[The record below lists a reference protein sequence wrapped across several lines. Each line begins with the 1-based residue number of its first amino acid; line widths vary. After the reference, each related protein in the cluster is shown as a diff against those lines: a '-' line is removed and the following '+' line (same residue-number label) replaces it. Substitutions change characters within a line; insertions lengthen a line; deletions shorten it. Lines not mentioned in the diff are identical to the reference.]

1 MKIKMTM
8 ILVVMF
14 LLVVPTFA
22 QTGGGSTSGSAP
34 LVPHVVG
41 LGLAA
46 GLAAIGQGK
55 AVASAA
61 EGIARNPGAGGAI
74 RTLALIGLA
83 FMESLVLF
91 TFLRTPGV

>member
-1 MKIKMTM
+1 MKIKM
-8 ILVVMF
+8 LVVLAVMF
-14 LLVVPTFA
+14 LFVVPTFA
-22 QTGGGSTSGSAP
+22 QSGGSASSAP
-34 LVPHVVG
+34 LVPSVVG

-46 GLAAIGQGK
+46 GLAAMGQGK

-91 TFLRTPGV
+91 TFLKTN

>member
-1 MKIKMTM
+1 MKKMLFTS
-8 ILVVMF
+8 MF
-14 LLVVPTFA
+14 LFAVPMFA
-22 QTGGGSTSGSAP
+22 ADGSGASAP
-34 LVPHVVG
+34 LVPGVVG

-46 GLAAIGQGK
+46 GLAAMGQGK

-61 EGIARNPGAGGAI
+61 EGIARNPGTAGAI

-91 TFLRTPGV
+91 TFLKTP

>member
-1 MKIKMTM
+1 MKK
-8 ILVVMF
+8 ILVPA
-14 LLVVPTFA
+14 LLFAAPIFA
-22 QTGGGSTSGSAP
+22 QSGNGSNAP
-34 LVPHVVG
+34 LVPGVVG

-46 GLAAIGQGK
+46 GLAAMGQGK

-61 EGIARNPGAGGAI
+61 EGIARNPGTAGAI

-91 TFLRTPGV
+91 TFLKTN

>member
-1 MKIKMTM
+1 MKKV
-8 ILVVMF
+8 LVPA
-14 LLVVPTFA
+14 LLLAAPIFA
-22 QTGGGSTSGSAP
+22 QGQGASNGS
-34 LVPHVVG
+34 LVPNVVG

-46 GLAAIGQGK
+46 GLAAMGQGK

-61 EGIARNPGAGGAI
+61 EGIARNPGTAGAI

-91 TFLRTPGV
+91 TFLKT

>member
-1 MKIKMTM
+1 MKK
-8 ILVVMF
+8 ILVPA
-14 LLVVPTFA
+14 LLLAAPIFA
-22 QTGGGSTSGSAP
+22 QTSTGTSNGS
-34 LVPHVVG
+34 LVPNVVG

-46 GLAAIGQGK
+46 GLAAMGQGK

-61 EGIARNPGAGGAI
+61 EGIARNPGTAGAI

-91 TFLRTPGV
+91 TFLKT

>member
-1 MKIKMTM
+1 MKIKM
-8 ILVVMF
+8 LVVLAVMF
-14 LLVVPTFA
+14 LFVVPTFA
-22 QTGGGSTSGSAP
+22 QSGGSSSSAP
-34 LVPHVVG
+34 LVPSVVG

-46 GLAAIGQGK
+46 GLAAMGQGK

-91 TFLRTPGV
+91 TFLKTN

>member
-1 MKIKMTM
+1 MKKV
-8 ILVVMF
+8 LVPA
-14 LLVVPTFA
+14 LLLAAPIFA
-22 QTGGGSTSGSAP
+22 QGTSTSNGS
-34 LVPHVVG
+34 LVPNVVG

-46 GLAAIGQGK
+46 GLAAMGQGK

-61 EGIARNPGAGGAI
+61 EGIARNPGTAGAI

-91 TFLRTPGV
+91 TFLKT

>member
-1 MKIKMTM
+1 MKK
-8 ILVVMF
+8 
-14 LLVVPTFA
+14 LLVPALFLFAAPIFA
-22 QTGGGSTSGSAP
+22 QTGTSTSNGS
-34 LVPHVVG
+34 LVPNVVG

-46 GLAAIGQGK
+46 GLAAMGQGK

-61 EGIARNPGAGGAI
+61 EGIARNPGTAGAI

-91 TFLRTPGV
+91 TFLKT

>member
-1 MKIKMTM
+1 MKKV
-8 ILVVMF
+8 LVPA
-14 LLVVPTFA
+14 LLLAAPIFA
-22 QTGGGSTSGSAP
+22 QGQTTSNGS
-34 LVPHVVG
+34 LVPNVVG

-46 GLAAIGQGK
+46 GLAAMGQGK

-61 EGIARNPGAGGAI
+61 EGIARNPGTAGAI

-91 TFLRTPGV
+91 TFLKT

>member
-1 MKIKMTM
+1 MKKILMTA
-8 ILVVMF
+8 LV
-14 LLVVPTFA
+14 FA
-22 QTGGGSTSGSAP
+22 APIMAQSSNGSNAP
-34 LVPHVVG
+34 LVPGVVG

-46 GLAAIGQGK
+46 GLAAMGQGK

-61 EGIARNPGAGGAI
+61 EGIARNPGTAGAI

-91 TFLRTPGV
+91 TFLKTN

>member
-1 MKIKMTM
+1 MKKAI
-8 ILVVMF
+8 IPA
-14 LLVVPTFA
+14 LLFVAPIFA
-22 QTGGGSTSGSAP
+22 QSGSSSNAP
-34 LVPHVVG
+34 LVPGVVG

-61 EGIARNPGAGGAI
+61 EGIARNPGTAGAI

-91 TFLRTPGV
+91 TFLKTN

>member
-1 MKIKMTM
+1 MKKLLIPA
-8 ILVVMF
+8 ILF
-14 LLVVPTFA
+14 AAPIFA
-22 QTGGGSTSGSAP
+22 QTGGDAGHAP
-34 LVPHVVG
+34 LVPGVVG

-46 GLAAIGQGK
+46 GLAAMGQGK

-61 EGIARNPGAGGAI
+61 EGIARNPGTAGAI

-91 TFLRTPGV
+91 TFLKTN